1 MNRDIINTKQGGGFM
16 NKEISKFVGSK
27 IREFRKKRG
36 LTQKEL
42 GEKIG
47 VKHNTISSYEKGT
60 NEPEQNI
67 LYSMANV
74 LEVSINDFFPLSEQT
89 EEPPKKKIIKVS
101 QYPYLPVDV
110 AAGLPEMVDPITEE
124 DIEIAEIPD
133 VLMGKWA
140 GRDDI
145 YIMRVNGESMNKT
158 IPNHSLIAV
167 KKIDVKNLENGDIV
181 VYSNHYE
188 YSVKKFYKLENQ
200 FVFRPHSTDINF
212 TEYRVPFDSCH
223 DLRIHGKV
231 VMYIV
236 NLD

>member
-1 MNRDIINTKQGGGFM
+1 M
-16 NKEISKFVGSK
+16 NKEISKFVGGK
-27 IREFRKKRG
+27 IRELRKKRG

-74 LEVSINDFFPLSEQT
+74 LEVSINEFFPLSERT
-89 EEPPKKKIIKVS
+89 ERQPKKVVTVN
-101 QYPYLPVDV
+101 QYPFLPVDV

-124 DIEIAEIPD
+124 DIEVIEMPD
-133 VLMGKWA
+133 IIMGKWA

-145 YIMRVNGESMNKT
+145 YIMRVNGESMNKI
-158 IPNHSLIAV
+158 IPNHSLIVV
-167 KKIDVKNLENGDIV
+167 KKIDASDLNNGDIV
-181 VYSNHYE
+181 VYSNHHD
-188 YSVKKFYKLENQ
+188 YSVKKFYKLDNQ
-200 FVFRPHSTDINF
+200 LVFRPHSTDINF
-212 TEYRVPFDSCH
+212 TEYRVPLDYCNE
-223 DLRIHGKV
+223 LKIHGKV

>member
-1 MNRDIINTKQGGGFM
+1 MKYDIINIKRGGDFM
-16 NKEISKFVGSK
+16 NKEISKFVGGK
-27 IREFRKKRG
+27 IRELRKKRG

-74 LEVSINDFFPLSEQT
+74 LEVSINEFFPLSERT
-89 EEPPKKKIIKVS
+89 EKQPKKVVTVN
-101 QYPYLPVDV
+101 QYPFLPVDV
-110 AAGLPEMVDPITEE
+110 AAGLPEMVDPVTEE
-124 DIEIAEIPD
+124 DIEVVEIPD
-133 VLMGKWA
+133 IIMGKWA

-145 YIMRVNGESMNKT
+145 YIMKVNGESMNKT
-158 IPNHSLIAV
+158 IPNNSLIAI
-167 KKIDVKNLENGDIV
+167 KKTNIDNLENGDIV
-181 VYSNHYE
+181 VYSNHHE
-188 YSVKKFYKLENQ
+188 YSVKKFYKLEDK
-200 FVFRPHSTDINF
+200 FIFRPHSTDINF
-212 TEYRVPFDSCH
+212 TDYHVPFTDCNE
-223 DLRIHGKV
+223 LKIHGKV